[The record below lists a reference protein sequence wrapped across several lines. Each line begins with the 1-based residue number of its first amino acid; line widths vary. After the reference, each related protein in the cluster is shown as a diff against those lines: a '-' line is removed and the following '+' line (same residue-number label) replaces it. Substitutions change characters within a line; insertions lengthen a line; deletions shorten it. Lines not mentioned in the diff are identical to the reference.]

1 MFNQYRNS
9 FYSEMKISY
18 SVLFRVYFNTY
29 VTSKN
34 YYHITVDQSE
44 FIANVLFRSI
54 IGRFDIQEV
63 PQLKGKY
70 HVWDF

>member
-9 FYSEMKISY
+9 FYSETSILF
-18 SVLFRVYFNTY
+18 SVYLNTY

-44 FIANVLFRSI
+44 FISNVLFRSI

-63 PQLKGKY
+63 PQLKVKY